1 MTENSNSKGKQN
13 LEKEIEELKSQISQL
28 DLVVREKLKELSNF
42 ELKAG
47 EFDSD
52 EEYQERCSELER
64 EVEELQAKKT
74 KLRSRKEY
82 LENVLKIQEAVKE
95 GMSKVLLYLPMI
107 KSLLAENKGVL
118 VDISGTFLDSV
129 CDLVDGL
136 DKPLDK
142 LFKLS
147 ANQLFKRFNSLKE
160 AGFNDHQALALL
172 IASNAQ
178 AVDTLNRFASL
189 VDKIPSKPSQIGQI
203 K

>member
-1 MTENSNSKGKQN
+1 MTENSHTKGKQN
-13 LEKEIEELKSQISQL
+13 LEKEIEELSSQIIQL
-28 DLVVREKLKELSNF
+28 DEEFGKKLVEFTNFQEKGYTFGSDKYQEEFKKIQGEVRE
-42 ELKAG
+42 
-47 EFDSD
+47 
-52 EEYQERCSELER
+52 
-64 EVEELQAKKT
+64 
-74 KLRSRKEY
+74 LRVKMAEIRDRKEY

-95 GMSKVLLYLPMI
+95 GMSKVLPYLPMI

-118 VDISGTFLDSV
+118 IDIFGIFLDSV
-129 CDLVDGL
+129 CDLVEGL

-160 AGFNDHQALALL
+160 AGFDEPQALALL

-189 VDKIPSKPSQIGQI
+189 VDKIPSKSSL